1 MKAKVKSKVTGLL
14 LILLSV
20 MVTGIGCGHQEQ
32 SEAKEPYELFRE
44 EYENVAENFKPEGFE
59 EFGDGQDKYSG
70 TGFPEN
76 DFFPN
81 KDDIIDDNMMNAT
94 KRHLFYRND
103 DNSMIIYITHMYSE
117 KELDTRLVTYDVAQN
132 ESEEEDIG
140 YFEEY
145 YMTFG
150 HTYANLKCFHLKE
163 KEGLHDTTNTILQ
176 SYADILKIAE

>member
-32 SEAKEPYELFRE
+32 SEAKEPYDLFRE

-81 KDDIIDDNMMNAT
+81 KDDIIDDNMMNTT

-117 KELDTRLVTYDVAQN
+117 KELDTRLVT
-132 ESEEEDIG
+132 
-140 YFEEY
+140 
-145 YMTFG
+145 
-150 HTYANLKCFHLKE
+150 
-163 KEGLHDTTNTILQ
+163 
-176 SYADILKIAE
+176 